1 MAYRRRESR
10 VHRRAIFGKTADMTN
25 LRNVKRCQPRG
36 GRCL

>member
-10 VHRRAIFGKTADMTN
+10 AHKKKMFGPTADKVN
-25 LRNVKRCQPRG
+25 VRNVRIRQPRG